1 MAKTRKLKGGV
12 IDEAQLSQAA
22 NTAELLATQLRGIA
36 QMVTTPAAEP
46 TPEMAEPTPEMAAPA
61 TEMAAP
67 INESVAPV
75 AAPEP
80 IPTEPVAAPI
90 TTPVP
95 VAESAIKS
103 TDNIRYNSSGSTIM
117 YSKLMNMLN
126 NPNNYYTKGS
136 PFPTELFN
144 TVLPQIKSAKTDIEL
159 SNILRKYNFWLS
171 SSKNAFSIAAP
182 LIGGTKKRK
191 MMRKR
196 MRTNRRKTMK
206 KH

>member
-12 IDEAQLSQAA
+12 IDDAKLLQVAS
-22 NTAELLATQLRGIA
+22 TAELLATQLRGIA

-46 TPEMAEPTPEMAAPA
+46 TPEMAAPVAPTPTEMAEPTPVAPTP
-61 TEMAAP
+61 TEMAEP
-67 INESVAPV
+67 TPV
-75 AAPEP
+75 APEP
-80 IPTEPVAAPI
+80 VTAPAPI
-90 TTPVP
+90 ATP
-95 VAESAIKS
+95 AESAINS
-103 TDNIRYNSSGSTIM
+103 TDNIRYNSSSSTIM

-126 NPNNYYTKGS
+126 NATKYYTKGS
-136 PFPTELFN
+136 TFPTELYN

-171 SSKNAFSIAAP
+171 PSNNAFSIAAP
-182 LIGGTKKRK
+182 LTGGTKKRK

-196 MRTNRRKTMK
+196 MRTKRRKTMK